1 MREASRDK
9 STLSDFHLFDLPVA
23 RTRGLIWRTLVV
35 LHRLTP
41 VSIGNLDDRNRAFTR
56 GDGEGNARPLRTPK
70 SVSVVDGSQE
80 VHPLSVLIQLNW
92 LSVICKRLIPQAP

>member
-1 MREASRDK
+1 MREASGDK
-9 STLSDFHLFDLPVA
+9 CTLSDFHLFDLPVA

-41 VSIGNLDDRNRAFTR
+41 VSIGDLDDRNRAFTR

-70 SVSVVDGSQE
+70 SVSLMAPKKS
-80 VHPLSVLIQLNW
+80 VHCAVLIQLNW
-92 LSVICKRLIPQAP
+92 LSIISKRLIPQAP